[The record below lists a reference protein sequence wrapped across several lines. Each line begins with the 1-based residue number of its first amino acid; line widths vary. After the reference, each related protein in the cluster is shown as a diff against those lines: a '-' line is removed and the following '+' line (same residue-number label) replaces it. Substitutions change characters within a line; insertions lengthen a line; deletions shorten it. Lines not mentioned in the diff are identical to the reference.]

1 MRGRP
6 ARIVADQRKDRE
18 ELMRF
23 KDQGVLV
30 TGGASGIGEK
40 VVHAMGRE
48 GAVVA
53 VADRNAEGAER
64 VAEAVRE
71 HGGRAHGVAL
81 DVADPAAVADVV
93 AAADRKLGRLDVLVN
108 SAGVREIVSVLDL
121 SVEEWQ
127 RVMTVNVTGTF
138 LCSQAFARV
147 VIARGGKGAVVNLA
161 STLGVVAA
169 PNRAAYTA
177 SKHAVVGLT
186 KEMALELGD
195 KGIRVNAVGPGVIRT
210 AMTESYFANPEYAQ
224 RIRNLYALARWG
236 EADEIAK
243 AILFLASDEASF
255 CTGTIL
261 MTDGG
266 WTAGKAM

>member
-1 MRGRP
+1 
-6 ARIVADQRKDRE
+6 
-18 ELMRF
+18 MRF

-30 TGGASGIGEK
+30 TGAASGIGEQ
-40 VVHAMGRE
+40 VVHAMGCE

-53 VADRNAEGAER
+53 VADLNPEGAER
-64 VAEAVRE
+64 VAAAVRKA
-71 HGGRAHGVAL
+71 GGRAHAFAL
-81 DVADPAAVADVV
+81 DVADPAAVTGFV
-93 AAADRKLGRLDVLVN
+93 AAAGKTLGRLDVLVN

-121 SVEEWQ
+121 SPQEWH
-127 RVMTVNVTGTF
+127 RVMSVNVTGTF
-138 LCSQAFARV
+138 LCSQAFARA
-147 VIARGGKGAVVNLA
+147 VIARGGKGAIVNLA

-186 KEMALELGD
+186 KEMALELGE

-210 AMTESYFANPEYAQ
+210 AMTESYFGDTEQAQ
-224 RIRNLYALARWG
+224 RIRSLHAMARWG
-236 EADEIAK
+236 EPDEIAK

-261 MTDGG
+261 MADGG
-266 WTAGKAM
+266 WTAGKAI

>member
-1 MRGRP
+1 
-6 ARIVADQRKDRE
+6 
-18 ELMRF
+18 MRF
-23 KDQGVLV
+23 ADQGVLV
-30 TGGASGIGEK
+30 TGAASGIGEK

-53 VADRNAEGAER
+53 VADRNAEGADR
-64 VAEAVRE
+64 VAEAVCKA
-71 HGGRAHGVAL
+71 GGRAHAFAL
-81 DVADPAAVADVV
+81 DVADPAAVAGVV
-93 AAADRKLGRLDVLVN
+93 ESAAKKLGRLDVLVN

-121 SVEEWQ
+121 PLDEWQ

-138 LCSQAFARV
+138 LCSQAFARA
-147 VIARGGKGAVVNLA
+147 VIARSGKGAIVNLA

-210 AMTESYFANPEYAQ
+210 AMTEHYFTDAEYAP
-224 RIRNLYALARWG
+224 RIRGLHAMARWG

-261 MTDGG
+261 MADGG